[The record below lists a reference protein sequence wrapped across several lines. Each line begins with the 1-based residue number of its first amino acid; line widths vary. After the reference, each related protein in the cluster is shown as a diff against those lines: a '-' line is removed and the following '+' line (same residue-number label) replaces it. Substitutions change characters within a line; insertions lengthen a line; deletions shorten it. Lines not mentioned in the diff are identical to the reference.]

1 MSNMSIFDHILS
13 GLGSKKSSHQN
24 LSIDKLRAFIIGT
37 DRVIETPYGKRTISY
52 ADYTASGRG
61 LEFIEDYI
69 KDLQC
74 LYANTHTEDDTTGRT
89 TSELFH
95 QAEEI
100 IKKSVGATDDDCV
113 ITCGDGATAAIYRL
127 QQILGVAIPPSTF
140 NHMKEQMISAV
151 SEEGYAAIEKQMEKT
166 GPVVFVGPYEH
177 HSNEVSWRAS
187 LATVVEI
194 ELNDEGNIDLDQ
206 LECELQKEEYQNRLR
221 IGSFSAASNVTGMIS
236 PVHEIACL
244 LHKYD
249 ALACFD
255 YAASAP
261 YVKIDMNPAG
271 YPLGEDP
278 SLDAVYISPHK
289 FLGGPGSS
297 GLLLFKKSIYENSLG
312 PCISGGGTVSY
323 VNKTEE
329 DFFPEIE
336 LRERAGTPGILQT
349 LRAALAFALK
359 DALSTEEIEKYE
371 YKQLDKA
378 FGRWLKNEKI
388 EILGNQDPHK
398 RVCIISFNIRTNN
411 GSYLHPKFVTALLDD
426 LFGLQTRA
434 GCACAGPYGHRLL
447 NIDRT
452 LSNKYRTLIS
462 KGINGIKPGWCR
474 LGFHYS
480 MDDIETEMIIKAI
493 EFVAEY
499 GECFVSQYNFDTI
512 SGLWSH
518 KNAAK
523 IDCELSIESAF
534 SLIPAKKKPLSLTER
549 QNLYNSY
556 FDQALSAA
564 KIAQCAKTPLD
575 AKLDGE
581 GGELQFFAIAR
592 ETVVA

>member
-1 MSNMSIFDHILS
+1 MSIFDHILS
-13 GLGSKKSSHQN
+13 GFDGNKSNQQP
-24 LSIDKLRAFIIGT
+24 LSIDVLRPHIIGT
-37 DRVIETPYGKRTISY
+37 DSMIKTPYGERIVTY

-61 LEFIEDYI
+61 LEFIENYMM
-69 KDLQC
+69 DLQR

-89 TSELFH
+89 TSALFH
-95 QAEEI
+95 QAENS

-140 NHMKEQMISAV
+140 ARMKEQMKCAV
-151 SEEGYAAIEKQMEKT
+151 SNEDYQAIENQMDKT
-166 GPVVFVGPYEH
+166 GPVVFVGPFEH
-177 HSNEVSWRAS
+177 HSNEVSWRSS

-194 ELNDEGNIDLDQ
+194 ELDDEGNIDLVQ
-206 LECELQKEEYQNRLR
+206 LEKELQNDEYKNRLR
-221 IGSFSAASNVTGMIS
+221 IGSFSAASNVTGIIS
-236 PVHEIACL
+236 PVHKIACL

-261 YVKIDMNPAG
+261 YVKINMNPTG
-271 YPLGEDP
+271 YPEGEDP
-278 SLDAVYISPHK
+278 SIDAVYISPHK

-297 GLLLFKKSIYENSLG
+297 GLLLFKKSIYESSLG

-349 LRAALAFALK
+349 LRAALAFSLK
-359 DALSTEEIEKYE
+359 DALSTELIEEYE
-371 YKQLDKA
+371 NDQLAKA
-378 FGRWLKNEKI
+378 FGRWAKNDKI
-388 EILGNQDPHK
+388 EILGNQDPSK

-447 NIDRT
+447 NIDQS
-452 LSNKYRTLIS
+452 LSNKYRSLIS
-462 KGINGIKPGWCR
+462 KGVNGIKPGWCR

-480 MDDIETEMIIKAI
+480 MDDAETEMIIKAI
-493 EFVAEY
+493 EFIAEH
-499 GECFVSQYNFDTI
+499 GECFVAQYNFDPI

-518 KNAAK
+518 KEAVN
-523 IDCELSIESAF
+523 INPELSIESAF

-564 KIAQCAKTPLD
+564 NKAQCIKTPLD
-575 AKLDGE
+575 VKLDGE

-592 ETVVA
+592 ETVIA